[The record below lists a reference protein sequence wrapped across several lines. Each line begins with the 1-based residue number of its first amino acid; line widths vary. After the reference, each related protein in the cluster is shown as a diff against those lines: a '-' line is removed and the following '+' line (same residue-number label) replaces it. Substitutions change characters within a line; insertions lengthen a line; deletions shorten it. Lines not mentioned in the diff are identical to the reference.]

1 MGQLKAN
8 SISFFIPRGKKGD
21 GDQLFLGIRACKK
34 YIVSSDRGVKSGE
47 GPTGGTRPFRRG
59 KGAVPSGWI
68 SVGAGWREGRSDG
81 GLRGRGKWWEINFAV
96 RDTYAESTSEVGSN
110 SDSVIR
116 ADTGQNARCSLLN
129 NSGSAT
135 QIGCSSMFSSFYAP
149 QNANADEG
157 EKEQHLD
164 KNLAHFYREAEL
176 LASEFAPSD
185 PLGNGLS
192 DEAFV
197 AKHVLA
203 EQIGSIQFSSNPV
216 LHKFCLVPCRHLS
229 VGSYIFSTRHSGQS
243 RTTTNTLCAFSV
255 ILPLNQSN
263 WYLERQSTFAEMFLD
278 AITRFKAASLVES
291 VEDLVCRCTREF
303 LSVFLLF
310 GALERW
316 PLVMGRDLTQL
327 RIQHSHLWELNKM
340 PNSDFLARCITA
352 CLVCRGR
359 CTILGGT
366 PTEMAHPYLRLQAIK
381 RSELHQFL
389 DKASAAHWSA
399 ALLDIDRRSVSFTGL
414 YHGKHRAQKM
424 RSQQHQI
431 GQIFRDAVQAGMEV
445 PAQILREMD
454 QSDADGGGRS
464 VADILETQTVQAEP
478 SVKDFLDLVHLM
490 PLNRPARISFVDHF
504 HLRLDNRAKALI
516 AYVRDLSIPS
526 PNDKR
531 SALSSK
537 WHLIT
542 VRRNLNLLADTSFG
556 IVLARAESLQPEF
569 AEFIAQQ
576 TTNAGRHIRQ

>member
-1 MGQLKAN
+1 M
-8 SISFFIPRGKKGD
+8 
-21 GDQLFLGIRACKK
+21 
-34 YIVSSDRGVKSGE
+34 
-47 GPTGGTRPFRRG
+47 
-59 KGAVPSGWI
+59 
-68 SVGAGWREGRSDG
+68 
-81 GLRGRGKWWEINFAV
+81 
-96 RDTYAESTSEVGSN
+96 
-110 SDSVIR
+110 
-116 ADTGQNARCSLLN
+116 ADKLC
-129 NSGSAT
+129 
-135 QIGCSSMFSSFYAP
+135 
-149 QNANADEG
+149 
-157 EKEQHLD
+157 
-164 KNLAHFYREAEL
+164 
-176 LASEFAPSD
+176 
-185 PLGNGLS
+185 
-192 DEAFV
+192 V
-197 AKHVLA
+197 
-203 EQIGSIQFSSNPV
+203 IQFSSNPV

-263 WYLERQSTFAEMFLD
+263 WYLERQSTFAEMFSD

-303 LSVFLLF
+303 LAVFLLF

-366 PTEMAHPYLRLQAIK
+366 PTEMAQLMHTLVAFLQPTDRIFCLRPYKMRFSPYLRLQAIK

-389 DKASAAHWSA
+389 DKASTAHWSA

-431 GQIFRDAVQAGMEV
+431 GQIFRDAVQAGIEV

-454 QSDADGGGRS
+454 QLDADGGGRS

-516 AYVRDLSIPS
+516 
-526 PNDKR
+526 
-531 SALSSK
+531 
-537 WHLIT
+537 
-542 VRRNLNLLADTSFG
+542 DTSFG
-556 IVLARAESLQPEF
+556 IVLARAENLQPEF